1 MANLVIVESPA
12 KCGKIQGFL
21 GAGWRVIASL
31 GHIRHL
37 KEDLDAVG
45 IDRDFEASW
54 EFMKEKAKAVAQ
66 IKDAAKQATTIY
78 LASDDDR
85 EGELIA
91 YSVLLLLKLDHM
103 ITPRAVFHEI
113 TATAVKAAVANPRR
127 IDMHK
132 VNAAQAR
139 AMLDMMVGF
148 TISPLLWKAVGPA
161 LSAGRCQTPALRL
174 VVDREKEISAFKSSS
189 SWKVHGQ
196 WNIAGQGQGQGQHQQ
211 GPWEAALTDELEDE
225 ESATNYLEIHSTEPG
240 GIVTTAE
247 TRPWSE
253 SAPLPLI
260 TSTLQQQASSLFRS
274 NPKRTM
280 QIAQR
285 LYEAGYITYMR
296 TDKAVLSEEATK
308 AAQEY
313 VTATYGAQYV
323 AAASATTAKPK
334 KKKVVAEQDN
344 TTAAPAAQEAHEAIR
359 PTHMETQ
366 HLPQDEDWNA
376 VDRKIYHLIWLRAMQ
391 SVMSSARGEQRSITF
406 TADGDDPE
414 DWTWRA
420 SWRRTT
426 FDGWRRAATQE
437 TTEESAQQQEETQQA
452 QWNMSLAIQVGTKL
466 TWKTLTADPH
476 ETKQPPRYSEAALVR
491 ELETK
496 GIGRP
501 STFASLISTIMDKE
515 YVQNKSFESRE
526 VQVKKLH
533 LASPSAWPPQEI
545 QTTQKVGGEKDRLQP
560 TPLGQSVLE
569 FCVTH
574 FADLFEYGFTAHMEQ
589 RLDHI
594 ATAQEPWK
602 QVLRDT
608 WDSYKE
614 RYESLKRTAPAVAAS
629 ERKRIFT
636 NGLAAALTKKGP
648 LLLRE
653 SPDGD
658 KEKTVFYGWPTGVSF
673 AELTE
678 EEAQSFAE
686 AAAVSKQGVT
696 LGEHEGHPVIRKVGK
711 FGTYAEWNGKTTSC
725 APTDTLATI
734 IEKFTTTTSKVLRT
748 VGQFEIRD
756 GPYGPY
762 MFKHTITGPARKF
775 VSVPK
780 HVNIEEVNEA
790 QLIAIFQHELQNKA
804 RSGSYGGNGSNNR
817 GGGNS
822 GGARGGGSGARG
834 GGSGARGGGSGARG
848 GRGGYRGRGR
858 GH

>member
-1 MANLVIVESPA
+1 MSNLVIVESPA
-12 KCGKIQGFL
+12 KCSKIQGFL

-45 IDRDFEASW
+45 LDRDFNAEW
-54 EFMKEKAKAVAQ
+54 EFMKEKAKAINQ

-91 YSVLLLLKLDHM
+91 YSVLLLLKLDPAT
-103 ITPRAVFHEI
+103 TPRAVFHEI
-113 TATAVKAAVANPRR
+113 TATAVQAAVANPRR
-127 IDMHK
+127 LDMNK

-139 AMLDMMVGF
+139 AILDMMVGF

-174 VVDREKEISAFKSSS
+174 VVDREKEIAAFKPSS

-196 WNIAGQGQGQGQHQQ
+196 WFVAGQPQS
-211 GPWEAALTDELEDE
+211 PWEAALTDELEDE
-225 ESATNYLEIHSTEPG
+225 DSAMNYLEIHSTEPG
-240 GIVTTAE
+240 GIVTAADTK
-247 TRPWSE
+247 PWSE

-260 TSTLQQQASSLFRS
+260 TSTLQQQASTLFRL

-285 LYEAGYITYMR
+285 LYEAGHITYMR

-308 AAQEY
+308 SAQDY
-313 VTATYGAQYV
+313 ITTTYGAQYV
-323 AAASATTAKPK
+323 AASPATPATKGKIRVKAKAQQGSDAQQP
-334 KKKVVAEQDN
+334 APQ
-344 TTAAPAAQEAHEAIR
+344 APAPQEAHEAIR
-359 PTHMETQ
+359 PTHMESNS
-366 HLPQDEDWNA
+366 LPQDEDWNMQ
-376 VDRKIYHLIWLRAMQ
+376 DRKLYHLIWLRAMQ
-391 SVMSSARGEQRSITF
+391 SVMASVRGEQRSITF

-414 DWTWRA
+414 DWKWRA

-437 TTEESAQQQEETQQA
+437 TTEESTNQEEDTQQA
-452 QWNMSLAIQVGTKL
+452 QWNLALAIQVGAKL

-476 ETKQPPRYSEAALVR
+476 ETKQPPRFSEATLVK
-491 ELETK
+491 ELETR

-515 YVQNKSFESRE
+515 YVQTKSFESRD

-533 LASPSAWPPQEI
+533 LPAHGVFPPEEI
-545 QTTQKVGGEKDRLQP
+545 QLTQKVGGEKDRLQP
-560 TPLGQSVLE
+560 TPLGQSVLD
-569 FCVTH
+569 FCVKH
-574 FADLFEYGFTAHMEQ
+574 FDDLFEYSFTAQMEQ

-602 QVLRDT
+602 KVLQDT

-614 RYESLKRTAPAVAAS
+614 RYETLKRTPPAVAAS
-629 ERKRIFT
+629 ERKRIFA

-678 EEAQSFAE
+678 EEAQRFAD
-686 AAAVSKQGVT
+686 AAAKSKEGVM
-696 LGEHEGHPVIRKVGK
+696 LGEHEGHPVIRKTGK
-711 FGTYAEWNGKTTSC
+711 FGTYVEWNGKTVSC
-725 APTDTLATI
+725 APTDGLATVT
-734 IEKFTTTTSKVLRT
+734 EKLSGQASKVLRT

-762 MFKHTITGPARKF
+762 MFKHALTGPARKF

-780 HVNIEEVNEA
+780 HVNIQEVNEA

-804 RSGSYGGNGSNNR
+804 RSGSYGVGGSNSGGNR
-817 GGGNS
+817 GGGSNR
-822 GGARGGGSGARG
+822 GNRGGGSGAR
-834 GGSGARGGGSGARG
+834 

>member
-1 MANLVIVESPA
+1 MSNLVIVESPA
-12 KCGKIQGFL
+12 KCSKIQGFL
-21 GAGWRVIASL
+21 GSGWRVIASL

-45 IDRDFEASW
+45 IDRDFNAEW
-54 EFMKEKAKAVAQ
+54 EFMKEKAKAINQ

-91 YSVLLLLKLDHM
+91 YSVLLLLKLDPAT
-103 ITPRAVFHEI
+103 TPRAVFHEI

-127 IDMHK
+127 LDMNK

-139 AMLDMMVGF
+139 AILDMMVGF

-174 VVDREKEISAFKSSS
+174 VVDREKEITAFKPSS
-189 SWKVHGQ
+189 SWKVKGD
-196 WNIAGQGQGQGQHQQ
+196 WFVAGASAGPLQS
-211 GPWEAALTDELEDE
+211 PWEAALTDELEDE
-225 ESATNYLEIHSTEPG
+225 DSAMNYLEIHSGEPG
-240 GIVTTAE
+240 GIVTTAD

-260 TSTLQQQASSLFRS
+260 TSTLQQQASTLFRL

-285 LYEAGYITYMR
+285 LYEAGHITYMR

-308 AAQEY
+308 SAQDY
-313 VTATYGAQYV
+313 VTTTYGAQYV
-323 AAASATTAKPK
+323 AATPATPATKGKIRVKAKATT
-334 KKKVVAEQDN
+334 EQ
-344 TTAAPAAQEAHEAIR
+344 APQAPAPQEAHEAIR
-359 PTHMETQ
+359 PTHMESNS
-366 HLPQDEDWNA
+366 LPQDEDWNIA
-376 VDRKIYHLIWLRAMQ
+376 DRKLYHLIWLRAVQ
-391 SVMSSARGEQRSITF
+391 SVMASVKGEQRSVTF

-414 DWTWRA
+414 DWKWRA

-437 TTEESAQQQEETQQA
+437 TTEESAQQEEEAQQA
-452 QWNMSLAIQVGTKL
+452 QWNLALAIQVGAKL
-466 TWKTLTADPH
+466 TWKTLTAEPH
-476 ETKQPPRYSEAALVR
+476 ETKQPPRFSEATLVK

-515 YVQNKSFESRE
+515 YVQTKSFESRE

-533 LASPSAWPPQEI
+533 LTAHGVFPPVE
-545 QTTQKVGGEKDRLQP
+545 TELTQKVGGEKDRLQP
-560 TPLGQSVLE
+560 TPLGMSVLE
-569 FCVTH
+569 FCVKH
-574 FADLFEYGFTAHMEQ
+574 FDDLFEYSFTAQMEQ
-589 RLDHI
+589 RLDSV

-602 QVLRDT
+602 KVLQDT

-614 RYESLKRTAPAVAAS
+614 RYETLKRTAPAVAAS
-629 ERKRIFT
+629 ERKRIFA

-678 EEAQSFAE
+678 EEAQRFAD
-686 AAAVSKQGVT
+686 AAAISKQGVT
-696 LGEHEGHPVIRKVGK
+696 LGEHEGHPVIRKTGK
-711 FGTYAEWNGKTTSC
+711 FGTYVEWNGKTVSC
-725 APTDTLATI
+725 APTDNLATVT
-734 IEKFTTTTSKVLRT
+734 EKLSGQTSKVLRT

-780 HVNIEEVNEA
+780 HVNIQEVNEA

-804 RSGSYGGNGSNNR
+804 RSGSYGG
-817 GGGNS
+817 
-822 GGARGGGSGARG
+822 GSGARG

-848 GRGGYRGRGR
+848 RGGYRGRGR